1 MAASQVPGVLSASAT
16 VTIVFYEGGVAVALF
31 QMRKL
36 PRVTQQGT
44 AFSFQ
49 GQRTHVDLLASGHF
63 AKGRVGDEAVGS
75 GASFRWRW
83 KRGQASDPAVA

>member
-1 MAASQVPGVLSASAT
+1 MAASQVPRVLDSSPT
-16 VTIVFYEGGVAVALF
+16 VTIVFYGGVAVTLF

-49 GQRTHVDLLASGHF
+49 G
-63 AKGRVGDEAVGS
+63 
-75 GASFRWRW
+75 
-83 KRGQASDPAVA
+83 

>member
-63 AKGRVGDEAVGS
+63 AKGRGT
-75 GASFRWRW
+75 ASSPTLMTF
-83 KRGQASDPAVA
+83 SHLLF